1 MNEKQRLWT
10 LGLLWKHSRFN
21 DYERHHELLSQNQ
34 KPNHNL
40 RLSVIDDPAQE
51 LTLVAGVKF
60 IPANH
65 GKARSDGD
73 HLDVHHCYFTYNTI
87 TLFIDWHGLT
97 ALTKQDG
104 QFILWETKLWISWVG
119 TSSTVWYSRV

>member
-1 MNEKQRLWT
+1 MDFGASMKAQQIQRLRKT
-10 LGLLWKHSRFN
+10 SRAVVT
-21 DYERHHELLSQNQ
+21 NQ

-87 TLFIDWHGLT
+87 TLFID
-97 ALTKQDG
+97 
-104 QFILWETKLWISWVG
+104 
-119 TSSTVWYSRV
+119 